1 MDSVGSVGLE
11 IKVLKKELIA
21 EAKAAA
27 KQAAKEAQEEASK
40 ASKGFSKSIGGAS
53 SAIGGITSVAKK
65 AIGVLGAVFSVAQVV
80 KFGKACLDLGS
91 DLAEVQ
97 NVVDVVY
104 GDMAADVND
113 FAKSAIKSYGMSETV
128 AKNYMGTMGS
138 MSKAFGFSTKE
149 AYGQAEALTALAGD
163 MASFYNKSTDETF
176 NALKAVYSGETQV
189 LKQYGVVM
197 SETALNQFAVSQGI
211 KKTVKNMSEQEK
223 VSLRLAFVQ
232 SKLTAASGDFQRT
245 SGGWANQIRVLTLQF
260 DSFKASIGQGLIN
273 VLTPI
278 VQWLN
283 MIMEAANRAASAFS
297 NFTAKIMGVSQ
308 DASGNMSGIADKTEA
323 ASKSAGNLTK
333 GIKSAGGAAKK
344 AMQKL
349 AGFDRINTLNS
360 DSSAGG
366 GGSSSA
372 GNAQP
377 NMKKTASATNEASKA
392 ASSLSNV
399 LDKVVKK
406 AKEIKD
412 SFVDGFNQS
421 YGGSKYI
428 DGIKDDIDNIGKTA
442 KRIFTDPEVTGAAD
456 TCVKSWAKAFGSV
469 SGTVATVSLGVA
481 KTVTGTIDKFL
492 TENEEPIK
500 KHLVTMF
507 DLSGRE
513 ADAVSSLSTSVSN
526 ILQAVFDSGN
536 LEKAGSNIASV
547 FFDITSV
554 ISEFKQALETGFLEG
569 FAEGIK
575 NFEKDISDALKNV
588 TDAIAT
594 FTGSFKEKFDIV
606 RQNFESSGVAA
617 KVKEIGQAISETI
630 GTIAKGFNKIYPV
643 IKPVIKAVGDFLA
656 KYGAAFF
663 SGLVSAFNGILSVL
677 KAVFTAGKG
686 VVEVIVGIFSGDWDT
701 VTKGFKDIFGSIT
714 GLLSDLWNNLK
725 SFFADLVQIFEW
737 DKIIIGI
744 QTAWSGIA
752 AWFDETVCQPV
763 SNFFGGVK
771 TSVSDVFDSLWSV
784 VVGIWAT
791 ASEWFDE
798 TVIQPTVKFFQP
810 IIEKISGFFSKLWG
824 DIKGVWNS
832 VSTWFDTY
840 VIQPVVGFFEGVWT
854 SVSGFFSSLWSD
866 IKGVWGSVGKWFSE
880 HVVEPIS
887 KAFGN
892 IVGSVK
898 GAFNS
903 VLGTI
908 ENAINKILSGLNS
921 FIDKLDVFG
930 KKGAELLGKSYKGL
944 PKFGKISIPRLAKGG
959 FVEANT
965 PQLALIGDN
974 KHEGEIVAPESKI
987 AEAVTAAMMKV
998 LPFLKGANNSGMA
1011 VAGSGESRNIT
1022 LLLDGQVLYETVQR
1036 YERQN
1041 NSRSGGRA

>member
-283 MIMEAANRAASAFS
+283 MIMETANKAAQAFA
-297 NFTAKIMGVSQ
+297 NFTASLMGVS
-308 DASGNMSGIADKTEA
+308 AATGGGTEA
-323 ASKSAGNLTK
+323 LADNTGKAADNAKNLTS

-349 AGFDRINTLNS
+349 AGFDKINTLTS

-366 GGSSSA
+366 GGG
-372 GNAQP
+372 GNVKPIVPSTKAA
-377 NMKKTASATNEASKA
+377 NTATNDA
-392 ASSLSNV
+392 AKSADKWKQALSGV
-399 LDKVVKK
+399 IKK
-406 AKEIKD
+406 AKQLKD
-412 SFVDGFNQS
+412 SFVGGFKES

-428 DGIKDDIDNIGKTA
+428 DGIKSDIESIGKTA
-442 KRIFTDPEVTGAAD
+442 KSIFGDPEVQGAAD
-456 TCVKSWAKAFGSV
+456 TCAQSWARAFGSV
-469 SGTVATVSLGVA
+469 SGTVATITLGVT

-492 TENEEPIK
+492 TENEQPIK
-500 KHLVTMF
+500 DHLVTMF
-507 DLSGRE
+507 DLSSRE
-513 ADAVSSLSTSVSN
+513 GDAISSLSGSVSR
-526 ILQAVFDSGN
+526 IFKAVFDSEN
-536 LEKAGSNIASV
+536 LEKAGANIAGV

-554 ISEFKQALETGFLEG
+554 ITEFKQALETGFLEG
-569 FAEGIK
+569 FSEGIK
-575 NFEKDISDALKNV
+575 DFEKDISGALVNI
-588 TDAIAT
+588 TDAVKT

-606 RQNFESSGVAA
+606 RQKFESSGVADKA
-617 KVKEIGQAISETI
+617 KDIGKAIGDTI
-630 GTIAKGFNKIYPV
+630 GTITKGFNKIYPV
-643 IKPVIKAVGDFLA
+643 IQPVIKVVGDFLA

-663 SGLVSAFNGILSVL
+663 SSLVTAFNSILSVL
-677 KAVFTAGKG
+677 KAVFKIGKG
-686 VVEVIVGIFSGDWDT
+686 VVEVITGIFTGDWDS
-701 VTKGFKDIFGSIT
+701 VTKGFGDIVGAIG
-714 GLLSDLWNNLK
+714 GLFQDLWNDLS
-725 SFFADLVQIFEW
+725 SFFSNLVQIFEW
-737 DKIIIGI
+737 DKIINGIHMAWEGIGI
-744 QTAWSGIA
+744 
-752 AWFDETVCQPV
+752 WFDENVIQPIVGFFKPIGDTV
-763 SNFFGGVK
+763 GGI
-771 TSVSDVFDSLWSV
+771 FDSLKCV

-791 ASEWFDE
+791 VAEWFDN
-798 TVIQPTVKFFQP
+798 TVIQPVINFFKPIFDKVSSFFTKLWDGIKAVWISVATWFDTTVVQPVTSFFKG
-810 IIEKISGFFSKLWG
+810 IWDNVSGFFSKLWE
-824 DIKGVWNS
+824 DIKVVW
-832 VSTWFDTY
+832 
-840 VIQPVVGFFEGVWT
+840 I
-854 SVSGFFSSLWSD
+854 
-866 IKGVWGSVGKWFSE
+866 SVGKWFTE
-880 HVVEPIS
+880 HVTEPIS
-887 KAFGN
+887 KAFSN
-892 IVGSVK
+892 IVNAVK
-898 GAFNS
+898 GTFNS
-903 VLGTI
+903 VLRTI
-908 ENAINKILSGLNS
+908 ESAINKILKGLNS
-921 FIDKLDVFG
+921 FIDKLDAFG
-930 KKGAELLGKSYKGL
+930 KKGADLLGKSYKSL
-944 PKFGKISIPRLAKGG
+944 PKFGTISIPRLAKGG

-998 LPFLKGANNSGMA
+998 LPFLKGTNNSGMA